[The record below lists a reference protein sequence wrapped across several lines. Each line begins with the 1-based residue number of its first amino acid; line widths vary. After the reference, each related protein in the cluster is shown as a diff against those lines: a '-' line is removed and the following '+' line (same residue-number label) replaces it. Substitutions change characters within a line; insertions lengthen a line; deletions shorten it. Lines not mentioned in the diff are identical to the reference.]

1 MDIYASAISKLNKPA
16 GAYLVMQNYTELSL
30 LCSALKLTSADID
43 RVFYRIIKYAVER
56 DNERSSERATER
68 GTDRVAEI
76 GTDQTRAIV
85 MSVYDALVSGRA
97 AECESTDNAQSA
109 AVAARLRRVFP
120 YTPSPRIRALF
131 DSILQSTGGV
141 YAWGGARTWARFL
154 IHISNA
160 TIDCA
165 LYSMP
170 GGDLE
175 QKRAALAARLNA
187 ENPRTIMYAVAP
199 DAVARLAAIGWRFNV
214 LEYLLC
220 ALDRELRNT
229 ARDGTRATARDI
241 IDRLLPLEIGGA
253 TYALVKTEP
262 VYAQRYGMRRAAR
275 RRCGQRAEIECR
287 VNGALV
293 DVLSRANAADTPAR
307 QVFIKYDTSPRR
319 AVRVDIGDTDWA
331 VHFPPGI
338 RGWRAQRIYRNQAR
352 RAHMEKMISQGRII
366 LC

>member
-30 LCSALKLTSADID
+30 LCSALKLTSVDID

-56 DNERSSERATER
+56 DTER
-68 GTDRVAEI
+68 DTDRD
-76 GTDQTRAIV
+76 TDRTRAVV
-85 MSVYDALVSGRA
+85 MSAYDALASGHA
-97 AECESTDNAQSA
+97 ITDTLADTFAPPWCAQIINT
-109 AVAARLRRVFP
+109 AARLRRVFP
-120 YTPSPRIRALF
+120 YTPPARVSPLF
-131 DSILQSTGGV
+131 NCGTGASV
-141 YAWGGARTWARFL
+141 DISSAHQWARFL
-154 IHISNA
+154 MNISNA

-175 QKRAALAARLNA
+175 QKRAALAARLNT

-220 ALDRELRNT
+220 ALDRELRDN
-229 ARDGTRATARDI
+229 ARDNALRTPRDI

-262 VYAQRYGMRRAAR
+262 VYAQRYGLRWAAR
-275 RRCGQRAEIECR
+275 RRRGQHAEIECR

-293 DVLSRANAADTPAR
+293 DVLSRTADVPAR
-307 QVFIKYDTSPRR
+307 EAFIKYDTSPRR

-331 VHFPPGI
+331 VHFPPGV

-352 RAHMEKMISQGRII
+352 RAHMEKMIAQGRII
-366 LC
+366 LR